1 MVIQSALLSSDQ
13 VKKENCAS
21 SGICFFQVF
30 SSTSSLLGLSRSSDY
45 GAVNANL
52 SALISFRRTFATN
65 GQSNLW
71 GQIAGTGL
79 AGSGTGAAGRH
90 AVDPMAGEDAAVPDA
105 NIAEPLPGAKDDYP
119 PEFYQRDPARAD
131 IVVAHREAT
140 TPTEV
145 VHKLTLANAE
155 TEGFQA
161 IKGLQVNVKTKEKDD
176 KVLLVCNL
184 PTSTKEQHDGQCWTL
199 KRGNYLVGPQFLTW
213 THELGRIENVLLPWL
228 DEPGKA
234 RLDLDYTVNCRLKA
248 GVQVSAQSESR
259 HLTAL
264 VIPGGQVTSAR
275 SHEPMPV
282 EPGRWYDVPGL
293 QQISVT
299 NPGEK
304 VLVVCTMKYTA
315 MWADEGTRGRFT
327 ILRDGTGLDPESY
340 GLQSVRS
347 MQRNTKRTAVMALVD
362 DPQPGPH
369 IYMAR
374 AAVTTG
380 EEGETR
386 VLHLDEDDRQLALIR
401 LPEAMVAGPSRCNG
415 AATVTE
421 DRWTEIPGL
430 SVTITVQ
437 GSYDKVMVVYNT
449 NFDPADFHYEAYF
462 TVFRTRQQGSSKN
475 LGSEEQ
481 GNSSVASSSVSS
493 SEFPTGMF
501 VDSPGAGTFTYSVY
515 ARTRRCDHLTEP
527 TEIEVGPDGQIA
539 AVLLSGRQGQG
550 AAGISTLEQVAK
562 EMEEAQVP

>member
-1 MVIQSALLSSDQ
+1 MVIQSAVLSADEI
-13 VKKENCAS
+13 KKENSAS
-21 SGICFFQVF
+21 SGVCFFQVF

-79 AGSGTGAAGRH
+79 AGSGTGASGRH
-90 AVDPMAGEDAAVPDA
+90 QVDPFAGENVAVPEGTTTA
-105 NIAEPLPGAKDDYP
+105 SAPVAKDDYP
-119 PEFYQRDPARAD
+119 PEFYQRDPARSD
-131 IVVAHREAT
+131 IVVAHREASN
-140 TPTEV
+140 PTEMQ
-145 VHKLTLANAE
+145 HKLTLANAE
-155 TEGFQA
+155 KEGFMPL
-161 IKGLQVNVKTKEKDD
+161 KGLQVNAKTKEKDD
-176 KVLLVCNL
+176 KVLLVCNI
-184 PTSTKEQHDGQCWTL
+184 PASTQEQHDGATWTL
-199 KRGNYLVGPQFLTW
+199 KRGSYTVGPQHHTW
-213 THELGRIENVLLPWL
+213 THELGRVENVLLPWL

-234 RLDLDYTVNCRLKA
+234 RLDVDYTVNCRLK
-248 GVQVSAQSESR
+248 GSVQVSSQKEHR
-259 HLTAL
+259 HLTAM

-275 SHEPMPV
+275 SHEPMSV
-282 EPGRWYDVPGL
+282 EPGRWYDVPGM

-315 MWADEGTRGRFT
+315 LWADQETRGRFT
-327 ILRDGTGLDPESY
+327 ILRDGTSLDPESY

-347 MQRNTKRTAVMALVD
+347 MQRDTKRTAVIAMVD

-380 EEGETR
+380 DESTR

-401 LPEAMVAGPSRCNG
+401 LPEAMVAGPSRCSG

-421 DRWTEIPGL
+421 DKWTEIPGL
-430 SVTITVQ
+430 SVTVTVQ

-449 NFDPADFHYEAYF
+449 NFNPADLNYEAYF
-462 TVFRTRQQGSSKN
+462 TVFRTSHQGSSKN

-481 GNSSVASSSVSS
+481 GTTSVASSSISS
-493 SEFPTGMF
+493 SEYPTAMF
-501 VDSPGAGTFTYSVY
+501 VDGPGAGTYTYSVY
-515 ARTRRCDHLTEP
+515 ARTRRCDHLIEP

-539 AVLLSGRQGQG
+539 AVLLSGRQG
-550 AAGISTLEQVAK
+550 AGNSTLEQVAK
-562 EMEEAQVP
+562 ELEEAKLQ